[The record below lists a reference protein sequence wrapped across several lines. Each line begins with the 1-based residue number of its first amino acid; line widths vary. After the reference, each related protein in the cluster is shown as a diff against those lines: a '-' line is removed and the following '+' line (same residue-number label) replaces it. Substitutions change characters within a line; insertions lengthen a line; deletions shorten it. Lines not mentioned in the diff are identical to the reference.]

1 LCGGYFQDCREGD
14 GEEGV
19 DYVDYATDTDD
30 VLKCVINVI
39 EGVYLGISRTVEVEV
54 LILLFPVTTSAVP

>member
-1 LCGGYFQDCREGD
+1 M
-14 GEEGV
+14 
-19 DYVDYATDTDD
+19 DYATDTDD